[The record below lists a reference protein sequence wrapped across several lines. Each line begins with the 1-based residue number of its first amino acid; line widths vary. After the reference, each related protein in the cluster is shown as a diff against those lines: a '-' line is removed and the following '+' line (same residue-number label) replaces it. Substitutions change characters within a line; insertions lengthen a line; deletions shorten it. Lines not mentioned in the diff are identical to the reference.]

1 MAQKKTTNLLPR
13 KFRTSANTKFL
24 NSVVEP
30 LISEPELRRIDGYV
44 GQHLTRSYRV
54 GDGYIQEDSATRQH
68 YQFEPTLIVKDVATD
83 KTKLTVGY
91 TELID
96 KLRYLGSTVTNES
109 LLFEQPYYNYH
120 GNFDIDKFVNYAQYY
135 WVSGRLPPVIIEDT
149 NTINIATDIL
159 SKSTYTSA
167 NNVVFTNGLLI
178 KFRTLTEPADYQNQ
192 IYYVEGVGSGI
203 KLVNISS
210 LITPEPFITYIAT
223 PYDIFAYDF
232 DGYDTN
238 LNDPQYPE
246 YFVINRADQSL
257 SAWTRCNRWMHID
270 VLRAFETYQNIQI
283 DLSKYARATRPII
296 EFNANIALFNHGVNF
311 YGIVDLIDTTT
322 TDPLSDANY
331 TGVNN
336 STIAK
341 LIDTIPVQNSYRII
355 FTAALDPDVK
365 NKIYTARI
373 GNFGSDGAA
382 RISLTATTTPLL
394 DNSSLLVKQ
403 GANKGRTF
411 VYRNGAW
418 RLAQQKTRVNQPPL
432 FDLFD
437 TDGNSYS
444 DTAYYPAS
452 TFAGTPLFSYKPGTG
467 NTDPALDI
475 ALSYRNI
482 GNIGDIQFED
492 FITTST
498 FSYLGTGSMSTK
510 AGQIKIAGDLS
521 SNWLPIVQNSF
532 QRQIFEFV
540 VTNTNPYIIDIVP
553 KNQKQSIEINVNGR
567 FLNRDEFTYNTVTRA
582 ISFVTDL
589 NVDDFVSVLVRSDQ
603 VSSTAY
609 FELPLNLINNSDNQD
624 ISTVTLGQL
633 RNHFVSQ
640 YRNYLGANNS
650 FPGTL
655 SVRDFPASSRVEG
668 TILQHSSPVAPAMFF
683 LTSSD
688 FDFVASVEQAR
699 TAYSFFKKRFLDAVS
714 TLGDLDFDDIPA
726 AVDTALD
733 YINQNKSPDM
743 PYYYSDMVPTGSEVS
758 KTTYT
763 VLNTAQESYGIES
776 IFDSTVPSG
785 RAVLVYCNNVQLVR
799 GRDYDFDTARPG
811 IKMLTTLPYNSI
823 LEIRDYASTDGCYI
837 PETPT
842 KMGLWPSVIP
852 EITVDYSFRN
862 EQTVIVGHDGSRTIV
877 FGDMRDNMVL
887 ELELRIYNNI
897 KRQFDT
903 AKLDLR
909 EIVPGAFRSTGF
921 TLDQIDEVLAPYYY
935 RWKDENNLNIE
946 SASFFK
952 NSDAWT
958 WNYYNQL
965 AKDNSRLTG
974 SWSTVFRYWYDTA
987 EPSTRPWEMLGYS
1000 SKPSWWNGKYGPAPY
1015 TAGNTILWD
1024 DIRDGV
1030 QTDTDGTTHINPLFA
1045 RPNIYS
1051 YLPVDGQGQLR
1062 TPLDIFVKVFNG
1074 AITNTVYTFGMG
1086 DPVENSWR
1094 RSSDY
1099 PFASQIAM
1107 AVLKPAKYFAQFA
1120 S

>member
-13 KFRTSANTKFL
+13 KFRTDANTKFL

-30 LISEPELRRIDGYV
+30 LISEPELRRIDGYI
-44 GQHLTRSYRV
+44 GQHLTRSYRI
-54 GDGYIQEDSATRQH
+54 GDGYVQEDSATRQH
-68 YQFEPTLIVKDVATD
+68 YQLEPTLIVKDIITE

-96 KLRYLGSTVTNES
+96 KLRYLGNTVTNES

-120 GNFDIDKFVNYAQYY
+120 GHFDIDKFVNYSQYY
-135 WVSGRLPPVIIEDT
+135 WVAGSLTPVIVEDT
-149 NTINIATDIL
+149 NTINIIDDIL

-167 NNVVFTNGLLI
+167 NNVIFTNGLLV

-192 IYYVEGVGSGI
+192 TYYVEGVGSSSI
-203 KLVNISS
+203 KLVNIRS
-210 LITPEPFITYIAT
+210 LVTPEPFVTYVAT

-246 YFVINRADQSL
+246 YFVINRSDQAV
-257 SAWTRCNRWMHID
+257 SAWARCNRWMHID
-270 VLRAFETYQNIQI
+270 VLRAIETYQDIQI
-283 DLSKYARATRPII
+283 DLSKYVRATRPII
-296 EFNANIALFNHGVNF
+296 EFDASIALFNHGVNF
-311 YGIVDLIDTTT
+311 YGAVDLIDTTT
-322 TDPLSDANY
+322 IDPLSDANFV
-331 TGVNN
+331 GIEN

-341 LIDTIPVQNSYRII
+341 LIDTVPVQNSYRII

-382 RISLTATTTPLL
+382 RISLTATTTLLL

-403 GANKGRTF
+403 GANKGHTF
-411 VYRNGAW
+411 VYRNGVW
-418 RLAQQKTRVNQPPL
+418 SLAQQKTQVNQPPL

-444 DTAYYPAS
+444 DNDYYPAS
-452 TFAGTPLFSYKPGTG
+452 TFTGTRLFSYKPGTG
-467 NTDPALDI
+467 TQDPVLDI

-492 FITTST
+492 FKTTGT
-498 FSYLGTGSMSTK
+498 FNYLGTNGMSTK
-510 AGQIKIAGDLS
+510 LGQIKISGELT
-521 SNWLPIVQNSF
+521 SNWLPIVKNSC

-540 VTNTNPYIIDIVP
+540 VTNNNPYIIDIVP

-567 FLNRDEFTYNTVTRA
+567 FLNKDEFSYNTTTRGV
-582 ISFVTDL
+582 SFVTTL
-589 NVDDFVSVLVRSDQ
+589 NLGDFVSILVFSDQ

-609 FELPLNLINNSDNQD
+609 FELTLNLINNSDNQD
-624 ISTVTLGQL
+624 ISNVTLGQI

-640 YRNYLGANNS
+640 YRNYLGTNDS

-668 TILQHSSPVAPAMFF
+668 TILQHSSPVSPAMFF

-688 FDFVASVEQAR
+688 FDFVGSVEQAR

-714 TLGDLDFDDIPA
+714 TLGDLDFDDIPT

-743 PYYYSDMVPTGSEVS
+743 PYYYSDMVPTGVAS

-776 IFDSTVPSG
+776 IFDNTVPSG
-785 RAVLVYCNNVQLVR
+785 RAVLVYCNNVQLVQ
-799 GRDYDFDTARPG
+799 GRDYAFDTVRPG
-811 IKMLTTLPYNSI
+811 IKMLTTLPYNST

-842 KMGLWPSVIP
+842 KMGLWPSSIP
-852 EITVDYSFRN
+852 EITVDNSFRN
-862 EQTVIVGHDGSRTIV
+862 VQTVVVGHDGSRTIV
-877 FGDMRDNMVL
+877 FGDMRDKM
-887 ELELRIYNNI
+887 
-897 KRQFDT
+897 
-903 AKLDLR
+903 
-909 EIVPGAFRSTGF
+909 
-921 TLDQIDEVLAPYYY
+921 
-935 RWKDENNLNIE
+935 
-946 SASFFK
+946 
-952 NSDAWT
+952 
-958 WNYYNQL
+958 
-965 AKDNSRLTG
+965 
-974 SWSTVFRYWYDTA
+974 
-987 EPSTRPWEMLGYS
+987 
-1000 SKPSWWNGKYGPAPY
+1000 
-1015 TAGNTILWD
+1015 
-1024 DIRDGV
+1024 
-1030 QTDTDGTTHINPLFA
+1030 
-1045 RPNIYS
+1045 
-1051 YLPVDGQGQLR
+1051 
-1062 TPLDIFVKVFNG
+1062 
-1074 AITNTVYTFGMG
+1074 TF
-1086 DPVENSWR
+1086 
-1094 RSSDY
+1094 
-1099 PFASQIAM
+1099 
-1107 AVLKPAKYFAQFA
+1107 
-1120 S
+1120 